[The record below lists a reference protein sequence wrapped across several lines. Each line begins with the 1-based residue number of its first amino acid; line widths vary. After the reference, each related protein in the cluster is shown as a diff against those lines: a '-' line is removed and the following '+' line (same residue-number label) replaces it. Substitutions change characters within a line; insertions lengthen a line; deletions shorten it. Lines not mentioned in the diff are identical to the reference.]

1 MNYKLKS
8 EPEVIY
14 YMETKEFIIEDEN
27 GVEHTIRVSEH
38 SKGID
43 FLIDTGR
50 SWEDITDRELK
61 TWIIEDLPEEEVQ
74 K

>member
-1 MNYKLKS
+1 MNYKLKT

-14 YMETKEFIIEDEN
+14 YMETKQFVVEDEN

-38 SKGID
+38 SKGTD
-43 FLIDTGR
+43 FLIETKN
-50 SWEDITDRELK
+50 SWDDITDRELR
-61 TWIIEDLPEEEVQ
+61 TWIIEDLPYEEVQ